1 MFAPAQIDTWFSLGS
16 MPEFVTH
23 IVTICVRLCQI
34 VSQYVTQYCHNM
46 CQIVS
51 QYVSDIVT
59 ICVRYCHNMCQ
70 ILSQYVSDCVTICV
84 MYYIW
89 LSEYSPH
96 SWNGLQRWLIIQSSS
111 ISDHFTSFNP
121 PAARFGDH
129 LERADKRKT
138 KISYIIFY
146 FVTWCNTFYSKYQ
159 LYRKTELALSLVIP
173 VTNSLF
179 RSPSV
184 IELLKLSQYPN
195 KIELNK

>member
-51 QYVSDIVT
+51 QYVSDIAT
-59 ICVRYCHNMCQ
+59 ICVP
-70 ILSQYVSDCVTICV
+70 
-84 MYYIW
+84 YYIW

-121 PAARFGDH
+121 PAARFDDH
-129 LERADKRKT
+129 LERADKRKK
-138 KISYIIFY
+138 KISYIYLFILLCG
-146 FVTWCNTFYSKYQ
+146 VTHLTQN
-159 LYRKTELALSLVIP
+159 
-173 VTNSLF
+173 TNSTEFSFKLGNSWF
-179 RSPSV
+179 GSPSV
-184 IELLKLSQYPN
+184 IELLRLSQSPN